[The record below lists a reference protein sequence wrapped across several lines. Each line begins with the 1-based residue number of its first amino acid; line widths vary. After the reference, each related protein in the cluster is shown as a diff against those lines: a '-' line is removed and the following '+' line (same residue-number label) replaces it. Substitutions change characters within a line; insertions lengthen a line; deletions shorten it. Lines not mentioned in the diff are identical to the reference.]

1 MRKFVLTAPKAV
13 ALLREH
19 GAKATFFVIG
29 GQVSGREEILKEIVA
44 GGHELGN
51 HAMHDEYAR
60 ALADGELE
68 AQIDYNKILEAISI
82 IDADTNERICA
93 DPWELGPGSKDKSTK
108 FGHTREESVA
118 LWHEHKV
125 SFARLIPSKK
135 SAGACLYLF

>member
-1 MRKFVLTAPKAV
+1 MVASSNAANWAADSLSMMSRPTYIQLMLRGIAQLAAGIVHQMPK
-13 ALLREH
+13 
-19 GAKATFFVIG
+19 
-29 GQVSGREEILKEIVA
+29 
-44 GGHELGN
+44 
-51 HAMHDEYAR
+51 
-60 ALADGELE
+60 ELE
-68 AQIDYNKILEAISI
+68 VQIDCNKILEVILI
-82 IDADTNERICA
+82 KDVDTNKRIHA

>member
-1 MRKFVLTAPKAV
+1 MLRCVHMLRINPRRDNMV
-13 ALLREH
+13 ASSN
-19 GAKATFFVIG
+19 AANW
-29 GQVSGREEILKEIVA
+29 A
-44 GGHELGN
+44 
-51 HAMHDEYAR
+51 
-60 ALADGELE
+60 ADGLSMMSRPAYLQFMSRGIAQLAAGIVRQMPKELE

-82 IDADTNERICA
+82 KDADTNECICA